1 MLEKL
6 ETDAEEQ
13 RKQQLDATDVAW
25 KHTSH
30 WLSLVLN
37 MFLSFGGDVFMIF
50 IFFLNFG

>member
-1 MLEKL
+1 MLENL

-13 RKQQLDATDVAW
+13 RKQQLDATDAW
-25 KHTSH
+25 KHLGH

-37 MFLSFGGDVFMIF
+37 MFLSFSGDVFMIF